1 MARNSEKAMT
11 ALARWRQL
19 QLKEQGRLR
28 VDRRPTLASEE
39 TNVKKAERWRYQV
52 VREIAKKVAQI
63 QNAGLGEYK
72 IRDLNDEINKL
83 LREKSHWEDRVKELG
98 GIDFKKTAPKM
109 LDNEGKEVPGNRG
122 YKYFGAAKDLP
133 GVRELF
139 EQEGPQ
145 QGKKARGELMKNIDA
160 EYYGYM
166 DDDDGLLIPAE
177 EKCEKEAIREK
188 IEQWKANETNETTAD
203 EVYNLPEMNSDDEDY
218 VAGRSTTTDVTS
230 KDHVFIAHVPV
241 PSQKDIERALLE
253 RKKQELL
260 AKYVSEDLLKEEQEA
275 KDLLGK

>member
-19 QLKEQGRLR
+19 QLKEQGKLR
-28 VDRRPTLASEE
+28 IDRRPHLASDE
-39 TNVKKAERWRYQV
+39 TNVKRAEKWRYQV

-109 LDNEGKEVPGNRG
+109 LDNEGKEAPGNRG

-139 EQEGPQ
+139 DQEPPPPP
-145 QGKKARGELMKNIDA
+145 KKQRGEMMKNIDA
-160 EYYGYM
+160 DYYGYM
-166 DDDDGLLIPAE
+166 DDDDGLLIPSE
-177 EKCEKEAIREK
+177 EKCEKEAIRK
-188 IEQWKANETNETTAD
+188 KLEQWKNNEINNTDVD
-203 EVYNLPEMNSDDEDY
+203 ESDDEDY
-218 VAGRSTTTDVTS
+218 VVGPSSRIDVDVIS
-230 KDHVFIAHVPV
+230 KDHIFIAHVPV
-241 PSQKDIERALLE
+241 PSQKEVERALLE

-260 AKYVSEDLLKEEQEA
+260 AKYVSDDLLKEEQEA